1 VFSAVLDA
9 CVLFPQS
16 LRDALIRLAE
26 AELYTPLW
34 SERVLEEM
42 RSSLVEDRGIHPE
55 KADRTVSLLRE
66 AFEEA
71 EVDAIKIASLE
82 PAMTNDEKDRHVL
95 ATAVAAGSE
104 LVVTFNV
111 SDFPS
116 TACEPVGVA
125 AVHPAAFLSD
135 LVDLD
140 ADTVYRVIAELVAG
154 LRATNFDE
162 FLEMLENAGVPSFVT
177 ELRAHQERRL
187 RSG

>member
-1 VFSAVLDA
+1 
-9 CVLFPQS
+9 
-16 LRDALIRLAE
+16 
-26 AELYTPLW
+26 
-34 SERVLEEM
+34 
-42 RSSLVEDRGIHPE
+42 
-55 KADRTVSLLRE
+55 
-66 AFEEA
+66 
-71 EVDAIKIASLE
+71 
-82 PAMTNDEKDRHVL
+82 MTNDEKDRHVL

-125 AVHPAAFLSD
+125 AVHPDEFLSD

-140 ADTVYRVIAELVAG
+140 ADTVYRVIAELVAA
-154 LRATNFDE
+154 LRTTNFVE
-162 FLEMLENAGVPSFVT
+162 FLEMLENAGVPGFVT